1 MKGLYYTI
9 NLLDSFH
16 AHLSQDT
23 ILFPEFRHEIQI
35 IISWFCKLTATNHKI
50 NYCTWL

>member
-9 NLLDSFH
+9 NLLDCFD

-23 ILFPEFRHEIQI
+23 ILFPEFRHKIKI
-35 IISWFCKLTATNHKI
+35 IVSLFYKLTASNTK
-50 NYCTWL
+50 